1 MNEEEVAESSL
12 EEVINLDT
20 TGSTIELSADDFV
33 AEISPEDDDDF
44 EIVECTP
51 VQLNSDP
58 FISEM
63 AQNEEVRLFFIFRIS
78 YSITRDVGPGL

>member
-1 MNEEEVAESSL
+1 MNEEEVTESL

-20 TGSTIELSADDFV
+20 TGSTIELSADDSV
-33 AEISPEDDDDF
+33 AEISPENYEDDDI

-51 VQLNSDP
+51 VQLNNSDP

-63 AQNEEVRLFFIFRIS
+63 AQNEEVMLRYF
-78 YSITRDVGPGL
+78 

>member
-1 MNEEEVAESSL
+1 MNEEETESSL
-12 EEVINLDT
+12 EDVINLDS
-20 TGSTIELSADDFV
+20 TGSTIELSADDSV
-33 AEISPEDDDDF
+33 AEISPENYDDDDI

-63 AQNEEVRLFFIFRIS
+63 AQNEEVKLRYFLESAI
-78 YSITRDVGPGL
+78 L

>member
-1 MNEEEVAESSL
+1 MNEEETESSL

-20 TGSTIELSADDFV
+20 TGSTIELSADDSV
-33 AEISPEDDDDF
+33 AEISPENYDDDDI

-63 AQNEEVRLFFIFRIS
+63 AQNEEVKLRYFLESAI
-78 YSITRDVGPGL
+78 L

>member
-1 MNEEEVAESSL
+1 MNEEETESSL
-12 EEVINLDT
+12 EDVINLDS
-20 TGSTIELSADDFV
+20 TGSTIELSADDSV
-33 AEISPEDDDDF
+33 AEISPENEDDDNI

-63 AQNEEVRLFFIFRIS
+63 AQNEEVKLRYFLESAI
-78 YSITRDVGPGL
+78 L